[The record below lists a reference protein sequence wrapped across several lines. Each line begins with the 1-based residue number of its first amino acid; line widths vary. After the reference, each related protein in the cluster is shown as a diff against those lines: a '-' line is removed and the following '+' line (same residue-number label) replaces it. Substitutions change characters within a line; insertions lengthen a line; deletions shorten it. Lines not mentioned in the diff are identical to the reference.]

1 MKVGI
6 TFAGP
11 ASRSWLAGL
20 SCAALMVILSATLS
34 ACTGTPSSSVPAI
47 FSPSGSSTASS
58 SASGT
63 ASAGA
68 SAGHTATASA
78 HASASTTHPA
88 TAPGTSATTPSPAT
102 TTVSPSPAP
111 TTTTYYYPTGAPATG
126 GGGTAGLQNGLV
138 IVLGGAAIAAGLGSL
153 AYRRKFTRRR

>member
-6 TFAGP
+6 TFARP
-11 ASRSWLAGL
+11 ASRPRLAILG
-20 SCAALMVILSATLS
+20 CAALMVILSAALS

-68 SAGHTATASA
+68 SASHPASD
-78 HASASTTHPA
+78 HASASTTHP
-88 TAPGTSATTPSPAT
+88 TTSPATPSPAT

-126 GGGTAGLQNGLV
+126 GGGTAGLQNGVV

>member
-6 TFAGP
+6 TFARP
-11 ASRSWLAGL
+11 ASRPRLAVL
-20 SCAALMVILSATLS
+20 SCATLMVILSVTLA

-63 ASAGA
+63 AGAGA
-68 SAGHTATASA
+68 SASHSASA
-78 HASASTTHPA
+78 HASANTTHPS
-88 TAPGTSATTPSPAT
+88 TSATTPSPAT

-111 TTTTYYYPTGAPATG
+111 TTTYYYPTGAPATG

>member
-6 TFAGP
+6 TFARP
-11 ASRSWLAGL
+11 ASRPRLAIL
-20 SCAALMVILSATLS
+20 SCAALMVILSAALS

-47 FSPSGSSTASS
+47 FSPSGSATASS

-63 ASAGA
+63 AGSGA
-68 SAGHTATASA
+68 SADHTASD
-78 HASASTTHPA
+78 HASASTTHP
-88 TAPGTSATTPSPAT
+88 TTSPATPSPAT

-126 GGGTAGLQNGLV
+126 GGGTAGLQNGVV
-138 IVLGGAAIAAGLGSL
+138 IFLGGAAIAAGLGSL
-153 AYRRKFTRRR
+153 AYRRKLTRRR

>member
-6 TFAGP
+6 TFARP
-11 ASRSWLAGL
+11 ASRPRLAVL
-20 SCAALMVILSATLS
+20 SCAALMVILSVTLA
-34 ACTGTPSSSVPAI
+34 ACTGTSSSSVPAI

-63 ASAGA
+63 AGSGA
-68 SAGHTATASA
+68 SASHSASA
-78 HASASTTHPA
+78 HASGSTTKA
-88 TAPGTSATTPSPAT
+88 TTSPNTSATTPSPAT

-111 TTTTYYYPTGAPATG
+111 TTTYYYPTGAPATG